1 MDVKKTV
8 KFFPLY
14 SPVETDLAKVT
25 KTSAEVTDEAGE
37 FGKFPD
43 ELSVL
48 VKSHLYKQG
57 SKKLEYYDPD
67 CLRPFLCVNS

>member
-1 MDVKKTV
+1 MDVKKIV

-25 KTSAEVTDEAGE
+25 KTLAEVTDEAGE

-43 ELSVL
+43 ELVAL
-48 VKSHLYKQG
+48 VKAG

-67 CLRPFLCVNS
+67 CLRLFLCVNS